1 MCGNSGNFWVIK
13 RKQAQ
18 HMNPHLY
25 LKRAYEA
32 AAKEDGYR
40 VLVDRLW
47 PRGISKEEAKID
59 EWAKDLAPTGEL
71 RKWYDHDPARWDEF
85 RKKYEAELKENEAL
99 HPFMEAHAKQH
110 TITLVYAAKEEALSN
125 AVVLKAWLEKHW
137 KK

>member
-1 MCGNSGNFWVIK
+1 MK
-13 RKQAQ
+13 
-18 HMNPHLY
+18 PHFY

-85 RKKYEAELKENEAL
+85 RKKYEAELKGNEAL
-99 HPFMEAHAKQH
+99 LPFMEAHAKQH

-137 KK
+137 K